1 MASSIFT
8 SFTLPNGQILK
19 NCLVKAAMEENL
31 VTFEH
36 LPEDELKCLY
46 KAWAEGDVGLI
57 LTGNVMVDHL
67 TMTAQLVWF

>member
-1 MASSIFT
+1 
-8 SFTLPNGQILK
+8 
-19 NCLVKAAMEENL
+19 MEENL